1 VVNSSPEEVSVQ
13 DYGEWCDDIT
23 LKLADYAEAQYG
35 NFVNL
40 NQFAQEYLHEIGYP
54 SPTEDS
60 ARWRVISAI
69 QDVSQAFGLPF
80 DGQSVHYGILDLD
93 TLRKSYARWEACM
106 QLPIELDQDDL
117 SLIDTLNQLSQQEKQ
132 GTWSVEEIGI
142 GDLLAAAGLKYRG
155 ASLSIERALALL
167 KPLTGY
173 KLVKAH
179 LTMGY
184 SGFKATYVGV
194 TRRSRTQVIDDA
206 EIDDL
211 RLAGEGDTLD
221 YKRRLVLN
229 SPTQKLDFA
238 KDVCAFANAG
248 GHGSRYL
255 LVGVDD
261 NGTFPSDA
269 TNPSH
274 IESLNQL
281 RETTLQQ
288 ITTER
293 TLHTPSVK
301 IKGRGV
307 HRDGPYV
314 LIEISRNPAY
324 LPYRTYANP
333 TDRHLP
339 SADTLGEVWIRKGST
354 KHLATLEE
362 IRSLEKQASEYRR
375 VFGGRR

>member
-1 VVNSSPEEVSVQ
+1 MQ

-40 NQFAQEYLHEIGYP
+40 NQFAQEYLQEMGYP
-54 SPTEDS
+54 SPAEDT

-80 DGQSVHYGILDLD
+80 DGQLVHYGILDLD
-93 TLRKSYARWEACM
+93 KLRKSYARWQACM

-117 SLIDTLNQLSQQEKQ
+117 TLLDTLNQLSQQVEQ
-132 GTWSVEEIGI
+132 GAWTVEEIEI
-142 GDLLAAAGLKYRG
+142 GNLLAAAGLEYRG
-155 ASLSIERALALL
+155 VPLSIERGLALL
-167 KPLTGY
+167 KPLADC
-173 KLVKAH
+173 KLVKGH

-194 TRRSRTQVIDDA
+194 TRRSRTQVIADA

-229 SPTQKLDFA
+229 SHTQKLDFV

-248 GHGSRYL
+248 GHGSRFL

-261 NGTFPSDA
+261 NGAFPADA
-269 TNPSH
+269 TDPAH
-274 IESLNQL
+274 IDSLNRL

-293 TLHTPSVK
+293 TLHSPSVK

-314 LIEISRNPAY
+314 LIEISRNPAH

-333 TDRHLP
+333 ADRHLP
-339 SADTLGEVWIRKGST
+339 SAATLGEVWIRKGST

-362 IRSLEKQASEYRR
+362 IRNLEEQASEYRR